1 MSDMYEKVTDDQD
14 PITKLIGKIPGFK
27 GYIESS
33 TRRAADAL
41 LRETITLEYGQLHK
55 RVTNLQQEMASNG
68 ELEYLDEL
76 ESAATQ
82 LQTFIDKVDG
92 AARGY
97 SGFFDAVKVDQDALA
112 KIYEYDVMLLESAA
126 GISSAID
133 NVEQSIGSD
142 GMPAAVRHL
151 VTMSRDVVAAFEQR
165 SEAIKTL

>member
-14 PITKLIGKIPGFK
+14 PITKLASKIPGFK

-41 LRETITLEYGQLHK
+41 LRETIKMEYDLLHK
-55 RVTNLQQEMASNG
+55 RVSRLQEDLANSG
-68 ELEYLDEL
+68 ELEHLAEL
-76 ESAATQ
+76 ETATTK

-112 KIYEYDVMLLESAA
+112 KIYEYDVMLLESATA
-126 GISSAID
+126 ITSAID
-133 NVEQSIGSD
+133 NVEQSMGSD

-151 VTMSRDVVAAFEQR
+151 VTLCREIVDAFEKR
-165 SEAIKTL
+165 SEVIKSL